1 MSQSPYAYPFAAL
14 ENWAEHAGAKEAL
27 VFPLSGER
35 MIFAEWRQKSAALAR
50 ALLDS
55 GLSPGDHVAL
65 LAENRTDWPV
75 VQLAV
80 AAMGGVLVP
89 LNTHYRAE
97 DLSYALRQSR
107 SRALLLSPRFRS
119 NEYLATLNAV
129 RAGLPDLDLVI
140 TLDPSEGDDPWIDDL
155 IQRAS
160 KSDRLLPQ
168 VSPDDIGSLQY
179 TSGTTGFPKG
189 ALLTHRGMLENA
201 WQTGRRLGFT
211 GDDRYTSIIPLFHC
225 AGCIMG
231 VLTCLQFGATYVGVP
246 AFDSEEMFRIVQD
259 ERCTALSGVPTSYL
273 AMLNDPARAHYD
285 LSSLRTGT
293 CGGADCNPEVLLACA
308 ATFPMPE
315 LVQVYGQTEASTL
328 ISMAGCKD
336 AVKVVDAGRPLDG
349 YEVRISDPETG
360 RAKPAGDIGQIEA
373 RGVMTMRGYFERPRE
388 TAEAL
393 SSDGWL
399 RTGDLGFLTREGRLV
414 IAGGRLKDMIIRGGE
429 NVYPVEIENVL
440 LNHPA
445 VAEVAVFGLPDEY
458 YGEIVAAALRL
469 NASADPASL
478 SAFCE
483 SRIAR
488 FKTPARWFLVEKFP
502 LTSSGKIRKVELK
515 EWARDGR
522 MKALS

>member
-1 MSQSPYAYPFAAL
+1 
-14 ENWAEHAGAKEAL
+14 
-27 VFPLSGER
+27 
-35 MIFAEWRQKSAALAR
+35 
-50 ALLDS
+50 
-55 GLSPGDHVAL
+55 
-65 LAENRTDWPV
+65 
-75 VQLAV
+75 
-80 AAMGGVLVP
+80 
-89 LNTHYRAE
+89 
-97 DLSYALRQSR
+97 
-107 SRALLLSPRFRS
+107 
-119 NEYLATLNAV
+119 
-129 RAGLPDLDLVI
+129 
-140 TLDPSEGDDPWIDDL
+140 
-155 IQRAS
+155 
-160 KSDRLLPQ
+160 
-168 VSPDDIGSLQY
+168 
-179 TSGTTGFPKG
+179 
-189 ALLTHRGMLENA
+189 
-201 WQTGRRLGFT
+201 
-211 GDDRYTSIIPLFHC
+211 
-225 AGCIMG
+225 
-231 VLTCLQFGATYVGVP
+231 
-246 AFDSEEMFRIVQD
+246 MFRVVQD

-273 AMLNDPARAHYD
+273 AMLNHPARAHYD

-293 CGGADCNPEVLLACA
+293 CGGADCNPEVLSACA

-469 NASADPASL
+469 NAPADPASL